1 MSRPKK
7 LAIVARVSLQNR
19 NPVTSAP
26 KRRTRGHRFLRV
38 AAILALLITGL
49 ATPTASAGTAT
60 DSSITPAVCGSG
72 SSPENGV
79 QGEIPKADRI
89 DGRSALGYHC
99 NLSLLGRY
107 QGQGAGFV
115 NVTYGHCAYF
125 GSFFPTSD
133 LTQHPGVQVIDVS
146 DPTKPRFVESLN
158 SPAFAAGTWESLK
171 VDPVHG
177 YLAATGVQAPPGA
190 GGLLFDIYSLK
201 NDCDHPALL
210 NGVGGTNLTV
220 PTAVLGHEG
229 GFSPDGNT
237 YYATDGIG
245 DVTAIDVSH
254 PATPKVIA
262 LAAVGLT
269 NHGFS
274 ISPDGDTMY
283 GTTITPGGVQILD
296 ISDIQNR
303 RPLPQIRQIGA
314 LSWPDGLFTQ
324 HTINF
329 TDQGHH
335 YLFAVD
341 EAGTGGIHLMN
352 IDNPAS
358 PTLVREYRLQIDQ
371 PGESSVRSADTGGDG
386 LIGYDSHY
394 CTINQPVDPTM
405 LACSYWQ
412 SGVRLYNITDLLNPH
427 EIGYFDPP
435 AQTSLTDRLT
445 LINSPH
451 MAFVFSPDLLDPA
464 DLSVAGAIGSLV
476 PDPTT
481 DWCSSPPVFV
491 GTGQLWVTC
500 QDNGFLALSYPSPA

>member
-1 MSRPKK
+1 M
-7 LAIVARVSLQNR
+7 VNV
-19 NPVTSAP
+19 PV
-26 KRRTRGHRFLRV
+26 
-38 AAILALLITGL
+38 
-49 ATPTASAGTAT
+49 ASASADTT
-60 DSSITPAVCGSG
+60 DSGITPAVCGSG
-72 SSPENGV
+72 SSPEDGV
-79 QGEIPKADRI
+79 QGEIPKADRT

-99 NLSLLGRY
+99 NMSLLGQY

-115 NVTYGHCAYF
+115 SATYGHCAYF

-133 LTQHPGVQVIDVS
+133 LTLHPGVQVVDVS
-146 DPTKPRFVESLN
+146 DPAHPKFVESLA

-190 GGLLFDIYSLK
+190 GGLLFDIYSVK
-201 NDCDHPALL
+201 NDCDHPTLL

-237 YYATDGIG
+237 YYATDGVG
-245 DVTAIDVSH
+245 DVTAIDVSN
-254 PATPKVIA
+254 PATPKVLT

-274 ISPDGDTMY
+274 ISPDGNTMY

-296 ISDIQNR
+296 ISDIQSR
-303 RPLPQIRQIGA
+303 RAAPQIRQIGG
-314 LSWPDGLFTQ
+314 LSWSDGLFTQ
-324 HTINF
+324 HTVNF
-329 TDQGHH
+329 TDQGHK

-341 EAGTGGIHLMN
+341 EAGTGGVRLIDV
-352 IDNPAS
+352 DNPAA

-371 PGESSVRSADTGGDG
+371 PDESSVRSADTGGDG

-394 CTINQPVDPTM
+394 CAIDKPVDPTM
-405 LACSYWQ
+405 LACSYYQ
-412 SGVRLYNITDLLNPH
+412 SGVRLYDITDLENPK
-427 EIGYFDPP
+427 EIGYYDPP

-445 LINSPH
+445 LTNSPH
-451 MAFVFSPDLLDPA
+451 MLFVFTPDLLDPA
-464 DLSVAGAIGSLV
+464 DLSVAGAIGSIT

-481 DWCSSPPVFV
+481 DWCTSAPAFEPND
-491 GTGQLWVTC
+491 QIWVTC
-500 QDNGFLALSYPSPA
+500 EDNGFMALNYTPPAA